1 MLEKINFLELQSI
14 VAVSKCL
21 NMAAAA
27 VTLGIP
33 KSSLQ
38 KHIQAVERKLGDKI
52 FNRAQKSG
60 EISIT
65 PYGRSIL
72 PKIETIISLGGSLSI
87 NDKFSKEDPTAGEVG
102 IMSTQTILENY
113 IAPFVPNLL
122 KHYPNIDL
130 SLVQRDD
137 VYFGQPPMNQIF
149 IGCWDDNPETYDYVP
164 FYTFRQKLFA
174 SENYLKE
181 KPPINEIKDLKGHT
195 LITLKGI
202 NENNNV
208 LPQDSFMRKLGLTI
222 NDLKLVKVKGPR
234 TTDVL
239 AMHGGG
245 LLLCAP
251 ESVKLCGLGLQ
262 EVLPEIE
269 STDIEIYVKIHK
281 QFLQWPLGKFMVD
294 WIFYNRNTVLKKIGI
309 TPQKHS
315 PLFKKKLS

>member
-1 MLEKINFLELQSI
+1 MLEKLNINELNSVATIGKTLSINKAAEFL
-14 VAVSKCL
+14 
-21 NMAAAA
+21 N
-27 VTLGIP
+27 IP
-33 KSSLQ
+33 KITVY
-38 KHIQAVERKLGDKI
+38 KHLESVEKKLGDKI

-60 EISIT
+60 EISVT
-65 PYGRSIL
+65 PYGRGIL

-87 NDKFSKEDPTAGEVG
+87 NDKFSKEDPTSGEVG

-113 IAPFVPNLL
+113 IAPFVPDFL
-122 KHYPNIDL
+122 KNYPNIDL
-130 SLVQRDD
+130 SIVQRDD
-137 VYFGQPPMNQIF
+137 VYFGQPPLNQIF
-149 IGCWDDNPETYDYVP
+149 IGCWDDNPEIYEYIP

-269 STDIEIYVKIHK
+269 STDIEIYVKVHK

-294 WIFYNRNTVLKKIGI
+294 WIFENRNTVLKKIGI
-309 TPQKHS
+309 TPQRHS
-315 PLFKKKLS
+315 PLFKN